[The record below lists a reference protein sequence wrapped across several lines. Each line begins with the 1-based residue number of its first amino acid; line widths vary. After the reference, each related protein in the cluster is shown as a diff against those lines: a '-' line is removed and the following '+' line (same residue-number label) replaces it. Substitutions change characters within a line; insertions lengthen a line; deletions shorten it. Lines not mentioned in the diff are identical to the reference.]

1 MSKPITITAA
11 NWAEHVTSE
20 GTILIDL
27 WAAWCGPC
35 RRFAPVF
42 EAAATRHPDLVF
54 GKVDTEAE
62 QALAAALQITSIPTL
77 IVIRDGVM
85 VYAQPGA
92 LPETALED
100 LITQV
105 QGLDMDT
112 VRTKIAARQT
122 ATT

>member
-1 MSKPITITAA
+1 MNKPITITAA
-11 NWAEHVTSE
+11 NWTEHVTDT

-35 RRFAPVF
+35 RRFAPIF
-42 EAAATRHPDLVF
+42 ETAATRHPDLVF

-62 QALAAALQITSIPTL
+62 QSLTAALRITSIPTL
-77 IVIRDGVM
+77 IVIRDGII

-92 LPETALED
+92 LPEAALED

-105 QGLDMDT
+105 RALDMDE
-112 VRTKIAARQT
+112 VGAKIANKQAAT
-122 ATT
+122 A